1 MIPEATHQKSGG
13 WLETRLRF
21 DPSQSQLPVP
31 EHITGHPTPFQ
42 QQFYSGT
49 FAKKASLSLSDAAM
63 KYQVQQRHHKPP
75 PIILC
80 VGLHVIMPLSFIN
93 SVAMSLYS
101 DLTSV
106 SLSLLFW
113 IVWWNTPH
121 PDVIDRLFTDLRRT
135 LLFVVAGLMPTTLTA
150 LFFVRIISLMKL
162 SYMTT
167 VWDRKSVV

>member
-1 MIPEATHQKSGG
+1 MIPEVTHQKSSG
-13 WLETRLRF
+13 WLETRLWF
-21 DPSQSQLPVP
+21 GPSQLPVL
-31 EHITGHPTPFQ
+31 EHITGHPTPLQ
-42 QQFYSGT
+42 QQFYCGT

-113 IVWWNTPH
+113 IVW
-121 PDVIDRLFTDLRRT
+121 
-135 LLFVVAGLMPTTLTA
+135 
-150 LFFVRIISLMKL
+150 
-162 SYMTT
+162 
-167 VWDRKSVV
+167 